1 MSKTGNRIL
10 KSAREA
16 LAYARGEADIGFVA
30 HVPDGIDVKAVR
42 ERTGLSQPK
51 FAQRIGVPVGT
62 LRNWEQRR
70 REPEGPARVLLA
82 LLEKRPNIVEELLS
96 EAVP

>member
-1 MSKTGNRIL
+1 MIKTGKRIL

-16 LAYARGEADIGFVA
+16 LAYARGEADTGFVA
-30 HVPDGIDVKAVR
+30 HVPDGIDVKSVR

-70 REPEGPARVLLA
+70 REPEGPARILLA

-96 EAVP
+96 EAAP